1 MNHSTTSTI
10 NENPLEE
17 QDIGPRKIGN
27 ARLILKTIVGIIG
40 GISGTMVIL
49 IVYMLAS
56 SLFSVQMDLT
66 TGLTLLQ
73 LYIVLVM
80 VVMATLV
87 GNLVSLTFFYLIDRD
102 KYQKLTP
109 LITQGFIFNLLIFI
123 FSIPLYF
130 FIRGTGTDTLVYII
144 SVHFLLS
151 AFITSVMMEILSSS
165 TYVLVGLYGN
175 TIGILAALVVN
186 LILFQFNK
194 DTSVSAFFLF
204 LTMPITWG
212 SLGFCQSI
220 TEMLYRWFYDV
231 YGFDFLN
238 KEEYDDYEEER
249 VISTDDE
256 EEDDEDEEEK

>member
-1 MNHSTTSTI
+1 MNHSTSPN
-10 NENPLEE
+10 NENPAEE

-49 IVYMLAS
+49 IVYMLAA

-80 VVMATLV
+80 VALATLV
-87 GNLVSLTFFYLIDRD
+87 GNLVSLTLFYLIDRD
-102 KYQKLTP
+102 KYQKLTT

-130 FIRGTGTDTLVYII
+130 FIRGTGMETLVYII

-175 TIGILAALVVN
+175 TLGILAALVIN

-194 DTSVSAFFLF
+194 DTSASAFFLF
-204 LTMPITWG
+204 LTMPIIWG

-220 TEMLYRWFYDV
+220 IEMLYRWFYDV

-238 KEEYDDYEEER
+238 KEAQYEEEK

-256 EEDDEDEEEK
+256 EEEEEEDEEEEEK